1 MKDRASSDGQ
11 VVQGVNRRNFLK
23 VGAAGSALLLAPAT
37 LFRPAR
43 ALAAPGEA
51 TQVAS
56 DSPLLP
62 FVDHYDTNTTD
73 NLSAET
79 NAAVVI
85 LSGMQDLWVTGS
97 SWDNGVAI
105 DPLLRQNITHVVQV
119 TRARTAA
126 EAKQSFIYDRQHQ
139 SYSVTGG
146 LGPLTE
152 LYRTGAKAVTSITS
166 APDGTPPTK
175 VDDVLPADAPAGS
188 STGAGSSSSELG
200 RVVDLV
206 NTLRGSNT
214 SSNPTKYTYQ
224 YPRPWRLTSAS
235 TVVPT
240 GATDEFGY
248 PVYRSDVVVAP
259 QLLRQRSTTP
269 ERDGGY
275 PSGHTNATW
284 LASLALAYAV
294 PERYQEMVAWASR
307 LSDYRIVTGMHSPVD
322 VIGGRILGTA
332 LAAAKLY
339 EAGNAQ
345 VKAEARAQAL
355 AYFTARTGTTADTL
369 AEFAQSGVDREA
381 TRRQHLQRLTY
392 GLPTRGSTTVPMV
405 VPKGAEALL
414 ETRLPYL
421 TAEQRREVLRTTA
434 LPSGHPLLDGPEYWG
449 RLDLFTA
456 ADGYG
461 RFDGEVRVALDAA
474 ATGFAARDTWR
485 NDIAGPGRLVKTGSG
500 TLELAGANTFT
511 GGTRVTDGTLVARS
525 NGALGNGPVQVDGGA
540 LRLDAGATVV
550 AARGNV
556 TLAGGALQLT
566 FGSGAQPP
574 LSVIG
579 TATLGAG
586 SRLELTVTDPRRWA
600 HGGEVPVLLAP
611 SVRGTFGSVVETTGS
626 CQVEAVYRPGGVFVR
641 LRAR

>member
-1 MKDRASSDGQ
+1 MLLHQDVDRRS
-11 VVQGVNRRNFLK
+11 FLALGA
-23 VGAAGSALLLAPAT
+23 VGTALLAVPSVFRAPAAKAGEPAAGT
-37 LFRPAR
+37 
-43 ALAAPGEA
+43 
-51 TQVAS
+51 TH
-56 DSPLLP
+56 PLLP
-62 FVDHYDTNTTD
+62 FVDNYNTNTTA
-73 NLSAET
+73 NLNTET
-79 NAAVVI
+79 NAAAVI
-85 LSGMQDLWVTGS
+85 LSGMADLWRTGS
-97 SWDNGVAI
+97 TWDTGLAV
-105 DPLLRQNITHVVQV
+105 DPVLRQNITHVVQV
-119 TRARTAA
+119 SRARTAA

-139 SYSVTGG
+139 SYAVTGG
-146 LGPLTE
+146 LGPLAE

-175 VDDVLPADAPAGS
+175 IDDALPVGAPAGAS
-188 STGAGSSSSELG
+188 LGAGSSASELG

-214 SSNPTKYTYQ
+214 SSNPSKFTYQ
-224 YPRPWRLTSAS
+224 YPRPWRMTVAN

-240 GATDEFGY
+240 GAVDEYGF

-269 ERDGGY
+269 ESDGGY
-275 PSGHTNATW
+275 VSGHTNAYW
-284 LASLALAYAV
+284 LAALALAYAV
-294 PERYQEMVAWASR
+294 PERYQEMVARAAH
-307 LSDYRIVTGMHSPVD
+307 LADYRIVSGMHSPAD

-355 AYFTARTGTTADTL
+355 AWFTARTGTTPETL
-369 AEFAQSGVDREA
+369 IDLAQNSDDPYTDREPA
-381 TRRQHLQRLTY
+381 RRAYLQRMTY
-392 GLPTRGSTTVPMV
+392 SLPTRGSTTVPMV

-434 LPSGHPLLDGPEYWG
+434 LPSGNPLLDGPELWG

-461 RFDGEVRVALDAA
+461 SLAGDVRVVMDAV
-474 ATGFAARDTWR
+474 TGGFSARDTWR
-485 NDIAGPGRLVKTGSG
+485 NDVGGTGALVKAGSG
-500 TLELAGANTFT
+500 TLELTGANSWT
-511 GGTRVTDGTLVARS
+511 GGTRVTEGTLVARS
-525 NGALGNGPVQVDGGA
+525 NSALGRGPVQVAGGA
-540 LRLDAGATVV
+540 LRLGAGATVV

-556 TLAGGALQLT
+556 TLTGGALALT
-566 FGSGAQPP
+566 FGAGPQPP

-586 SRLELTVTDPRRWA
+586 SRLEVTVEDARRWA
-600 HGGEVPVLLAP
+600 HGGPVPVLLAR
-611 SVRGTFGSVVETTGS
+611 SVRGTFGTVVETTGRFD
-626 CQVEAVYRPGGVFVR
+626 VEPVYQAGGVSVR